1 MENGDVAIVVGIAG
15 AIASVALSLLK
26 RFAPNLSDPIKMVL
40 LVFIS
45 LLCVWGYQLY
55 NVGFDKIMNDPMG
68 TALAMLATTGT
79 AVVVYQLI
87 SKPLGISTRI
97 EGVAQKEEEK

>member
-1 MENGDVAIVVGIAG
+1 MDNGDIAIVVGIAG
-15 AIASVALSLLK
+15 AVASALLSLLK

-55 NVGFDKIMNDPMG
+55 KVGFDKIVDDPMG
-68 TALAMLATTGT
+68 TGLAMLATTGT

-87 SKPLGISTRI
+87 SKPLNISTRI
-97 EGVAQKEEEK
+97 EGTYKESKED